1 MAVRV
6 RNNTARLKA
15 KIENN
20 TAVMIRL
27 MLRDIHS
34 KAEPNTPMKTG
45 NLRAQVSEQALGKTG
60 YIEWHAE
67 YATYQEDGS
76 QGKPWHYTTPGTG
89 PHFAENAVN
98 EVVANLDEYAR
109 KSNLI

>member
-1 MAVRV
+1 MAVKV

-27 MLRDIHS
+27 MLRDIHA
-34 KAEPNTPMKTG
+34 KAEPNTPRKYG
-45 NLRAQVSEQALGKTG
+45 NLRDQVSERALGKTG

>member
-1 MAVRV
+1 MAVKV
-6 RNNTARLKA
+6 RNNTAKLKT

-27 MLRDIHS
+27 VLRDVHAQ
-34 KAEPNTPMKTG
+34 AEPNTPMRTG
-45 NLRAQVSEQALGKTG
+45 NLRAQVVEQALGKSG
-60 YIEWHAE
+60 HIQWNAK

-76 QGKPWHYTTPGTG
+76 QGTPWNYTTQGTG

-98 EVVANLDEYAR
+98 DVVGQLDRYAR

>member
-1 MAVRV
+1 MAVKF
-6 RNNTARLKA
+6 RNNTAKLKT

-27 MLRDIHS
+27 MLRDIHAQ
-34 KAEPNTPMKTG
+34 AEPNTPMKTG
-45 NLRAQVSEQALGKTG
+45 NLRAQVVEQALGKSG
-60 YIEWHAE
+60 YIQWNAE

-76 QGKPWHYTTPGTG
+76 QGKPWNYTTQGTG

-98 EVVANLDEYAR
+98 DVVGQLDRYAR

>member
-1 MAVRV
+1 MAVGV
-6 RNNTARLKA
+6 RNNTAKLKT

-20 TAVMIRL
+20 TAVMVRL
-27 MLRDIHS
+27 MLRDIHA

-45 NLRAQVSEQALGKTG
+45 SLRAQVREQALGNTG
-60 YIEWHAE
+60 YIEWRAE

-76 QGKPWHYTTPGTG
+76 KGKPWNYTTAGTG